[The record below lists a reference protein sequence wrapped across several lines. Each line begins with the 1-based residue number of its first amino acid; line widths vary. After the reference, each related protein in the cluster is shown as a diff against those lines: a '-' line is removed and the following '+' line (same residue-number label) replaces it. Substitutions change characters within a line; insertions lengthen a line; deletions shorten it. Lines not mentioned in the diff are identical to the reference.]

1 MTSTR
6 DYYEILGVPR
16 TASADELK
24 RAFYK
29 LARQYHPDVN
39 KEPDAATTFKEINEA
54 YQVLSDPDKR
64 AMYDRFGKAGVTGAA
79 GGGGADAGF
88 GDIPFTD
95 IFESLFGAGFGTRS
109 RTRRGPQPGA
119 HLKTTL
125 TLEFEEAVFGADK
138 DISVPRLETCP
149 SCKGNGAEPG
159 TTPTR
164 CPQCRGTGEVRRA
177 TQSIFGQFINV
188 APCPRCNGEGEVIN
202 SPCHECGG
210 QKRVQV
216 MRKLVVKVP
225 PGVDEGTQIRLQ
237 GEGESGT
244 GGGPNGHLYVQI
256 AIKPH
261 EKFKRDNQDLLYDLP
276 LNIAQAALG
285 DEVKIPTLEG
295 DEMLK
300 IPAGTQEGKTFRL
313 KNKGVPNLKRS
324 GRGDLIVTTHVA
336 VPTHLNEKQKALLRE
351 FARTLDNAPPSED
364 KGLLDQ
370 IKDAIMGS

>member
-6 DYYEILGVPR
+6 DYYEILSVTR
-16 TASADELK
+16 TASAEEIK
-24 RAFYK
+24 RSFYK

-39 KEPDAATTFKEINEA
+39 KEHDAATRFKEINEA
-54 YQVLSDPDKR
+54 YQVLSDPEKR
-64 AMYDRFGKAGVTGAA
+64 ASYDRFGKAGV
-79 GGGGADAGF
+79 GGGFEGGGF
-88 GDIPFTD
+88 SDVPLND
-95 IFESLFGAGFGTRS
+95 IFESIFGAGFGGHA

-138 DISVPRLETCP
+138 EISVPRLETCP
-149 SCKGNGAEPG
+149 TCKGNGAEPG

-188 APCPRCNGEGEVIN
+188 APCPRCGGEGEIIAT
-202 SPCHECGG
+202 PCHECNG

-225 PGVDEGTQIRLQ
+225 AGVDEGTQIRLQ
-237 GEGESGT
+237 AEGESGT
-244 GGGPNGHLYVQI
+244 SGGPSGHLYVQI

-261 EKFKRDNQDLLYDLP
+261 PLFERDNQDLLYTLP

-285 DEVKIPTLEG
+285 DEVTVPTLDG
-295 DEMLK
+295 DEALK
-300 IPAGTQEGKTFRL
+300 IPAGTQHGKAFRI

-324 GRGDLIVTTHVA
+324 GRGDMIVTTRVD
-336 VPTHLNEKQKALLRE
+336 VPTHLSEKQKALLRE
-351 FARTLDNAPPSED
+351 FSRTMNNGQTPVED

-370 IKDAIMGS
+370 LKDVIMGS

>member
-1 MTSTR
+1 MTATR
-6 DYYEILGVPR
+6 DYYEILGVTR
-16 TASADELK
+16 TASADEIK
-24 RAFYK
+24 RSFYK

-39 KEPDAATTFKEINEA
+39 KEADAATRFKEINEA

-64 AMYDRFGKAGVTGAA
+64 AAYDRFGKAGVSGNFD
-79 GGGGADAGF
+79 GGF
-88 GDIPFTD
+88 GDVPLND
-95 IFESLFGAGFGTRS
+95 IFESIFGAGFGART

-138 DISVPRLETCP
+138 EISVPRLETCT
-149 SCKGNGAEPG
+149 SCKGSGAEPG
-159 TTPTR
+159 TSPTR

-188 APCPRCNGEGEVIN
+188 APCPRCNGEGEVIAT
-202 SPCHECGG
+202 PCHECGG

-225 PGVDEGTQIRLQ
+225 AGVDEGTQIRLQ

-244 GGGPNGHLYVQI
+244 NGGPSGHLYVQI

-261 EKFKRDNQDLLYDLP
+261 PQFQRDNQDLLYTVP

-285 DEVKIPTLEG
+285 DEVTVPTLDG
-295 DEMLK
+295 DETLR
-300 IPAGTQEGKTFRL
+300 IPAGTQHGKQFRI

-324 GRGDLIVTTHVA
+324 GRGDLIVTTEVH
-336 VPTHLNEKQKALLRE
+336 VPTHLAEKQKALLRE
-351 FARTLDNAPPSED
+351 FARTLNGQAPNED
-364 KGLLDQ
+364 KGFLDQ
-370 IKDAIMGS
+370 LKDAIMG